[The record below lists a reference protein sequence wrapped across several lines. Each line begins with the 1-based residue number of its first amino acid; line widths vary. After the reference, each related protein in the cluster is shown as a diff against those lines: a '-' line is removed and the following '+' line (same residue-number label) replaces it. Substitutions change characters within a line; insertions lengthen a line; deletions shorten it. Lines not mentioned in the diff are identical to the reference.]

1 MPLPKYRTKILK
13 LFEHI
18 KDPSIKEIISK
29 TIDIEFDYR
38 GSQHFP
44 IRKIEDV
51 VDAEA
56 RLIEK
61 KRKEGNNEIY

>member
-18 KDPSIKEIISK
+18 ENPSIKEIISR

-44 IRKIEDV
+44 RGKIEDV

>member
-1 MPLPKYRTKILK
+1 MPLPKYRTKISK

-18 KDPSIKEIISK
+18 KDPSIREIISK